1 MIIISKWGKASTERM
16 LDSEEINKS
25 NKAEMW
31 ESQSGNLV
39 GKLTIRLSNRVHQN
53 SLSAPPE

>member
-1 MIIISKWGKASTERM
+1 M